1 MFFFQTF
8 LSCISQSSL
17 AENRKNVIVTD
28 IINLFSNSK
37 QKEITNNNDEKIEIQ
52 LSGGPN
58 KNIPSLSE
66 YVNIGYSK
74 SMGRSLVATTDICP
88 GK

>member
-1 MFFFQTF
+1 LVEKQ
-8 LSCISQSSL
+8 
-17 AENRKNVIVTD
+17 KNVIVTD
-28 IINLFSNSK
+28 IKSLLSNPK
-37 QKEITNNNDEKIEIQ
+37 YEEITNKKDEKIQIQ

-66 YVNIGYSK
+66 YVNIGYSET
-74 SMGRSLVATTDICP
+74 MGRSLVATTDICP